1 LALSSF
7 FQIVTFFQKH
17 PEFDLTIYLWPIS
30 VPYMPQKIPQQ
41 ISSLFMV
48 LRVKTITAWNYSIHS
63 RKCISQ
69 PQNVIAYNVSA
80 AYHETIT

>member
-1 LALSSF
+1 MVSLALSRF

-30 VPYMPQKIPQQ
+30 VPYMPQKTPQQ

-48 LRVKTITAWNYSIHS
+48 LRVKTITVENYSIHALS
-63 RKCISQ
+63 KLHQ
-69 PQNVIAYNVSA
+69 PTAKRYFKAY
-80 AYHETIT
+80 

>member
-1 LALSSF
+1 MFFLILWFPWRFLGF

-30 VPYMPQKIPQQ
+30 VPYMPQKTPQQ

-48 LRVKTITAWNYSIHS
+48 LRVKTITA
-63 RKCISQ
+63 
-69 PQNVIAYNVSA
+69 
-80 AYHETIT
+80 